1 MSDTTHGTTD
11 GSTDGTADG
20 TTDGERLA
28 EWIEDVPARVMR
40 LDTWYTP
47 ADFTPDMS
55 AESLGLLE
63 DALVFTYRPEGTPES
78 QDFLQ
83 GAMAYLGEALMA
95 AGGGRWGWSADDRPV
110 VLPDPALGLAP
121 LDPLGLIVAAQERD
135 RSGAFTE
142 AADELR
148 AAVAAHRERVAE
160 PGWKPA
166 KHATPGLDPGAADA
180 PHPWLA
186 GWLAERADGHPA
198 WAADAGAG
206 SAAGS
211 GTWDFSPESLETL
224 GRLMVDRFPDK
235 EVYRAAEGTPFV
247 QGAVW
252 YVGEVAVR
260 HRHGAW
266 TYREAAAGIPRD
278 EVERNIYLERPFVNQ
293 PTVRDGVGEVPFYA
307 LLATV
312 GDKDPG
318 TLRERL
324 ARYRDHDPEGDPVE
338 YREA

>member
-1 MSDTTHGTTD
+1 MSDTTNGTTD
-11 GSTDGTADG
+11 G
-20 TTDGERLA
+20 TTSGAAEGPTNGAAEGERLA
-28 EWIEDVPARVMR
+28 AWIDDVPARVMR

-47 ADFTPDMS
+47 EDFTPDMS
-55 AESLGLLE
+55 QESLRLLE
-63 DALVFTYRPEGTPES
+63 DALVFTYQPEGTPES

-95 AGGGRWGWSADDRPV
+95 VGGGRWAMSAADRPV

-121 LDPLGLIVAAQERD
+121 LDPLELIISAQEGD

-148 AAVAAHRERVAE
+148 AAVAAHRERE

-166 KHATPGLDPGAADA
+166 KEPTPGLDPWAADA

-186 GWLAERADGHPA
+186 GWLTERRDDFPA
-198 WAADAGAG
+198 WAADAGPGA
-206 SAAGS
+206 
-211 GTWDFSPESLETL
+211 WDFSPESLETL
-224 GRLMVDRFPDK
+224 GRLMVERFTAKDA
-235 EVYRAAEGTPFV
+235 YRAAEDTPFV

-266 TYREAAAGIPRD
+266 TYREAPEGIPRE
-278 EVERNIYLERPFVNQ
+278 EVEKNIYLERPFVNQ

-312 GDKDPG
+312 GDKAPG
-318 TLRERL
+318 TLLERL
-324 ARYRDHDPEGDPVE
+324 ARYRAHDPAADPVE
-338 YREA
+338 YREV